1 MMGQDQ
7 EFSMSVSGQEKT
19 THFGFEEV
27 AWSEKARRVRGVFD
41 SVAPKY
47 DVMNDLMSGGLHR
60 LWKDFALSQTGLRT
74 GQRALDVAGG
84 TGDLTRGMAAQVGTQ
99 GLVVLSDING
109 AMLAHGRDRLIDL
122 GLLQGI
128 DYVQANAE
136 CLPFADA
143 SFDCVTIGFGLRNV
157 TDKPKALR
165 SMQRV
170 LKPGGQLLI
179 LEFSQPVAPGLK
191 PLYDA
196 YSFNVL
202 PILGKL
208 VAGDEDSYRYLAES
222 IRKHPDQETLLA
234 MMQEA
239 GLEQCR
245 YHNLS
250 GGIVALHRG
259 YRF

>member
-1 MMGQDQ
+1 
-7 EFSMSVSGQEKT
+7 MSSSGQEKT

-27 AWSEKARRVRGVFD
+27 AWSDKAGRVRGVFD

-47 DVMNDLMSGGLHR
+47 DLMNDLMSGGLHR
-60 LWKDFALSQTGLRT
+60 LWKSFALSQTGLRP
-74 GQRALDVAGG
+74 GQRVLDVAGG
-84 TGDLTRGMAAQVGTQ
+84 TGDLARGLTKQVGEQ

-109 AMLAHGRDRLIDL
+109 SMLSHGRDRLIDEGRL
-122 GLLQGI
+122 KGLA
-128 DYVQANAE
+128 YVQANAE

-157 TDKPKALR
+157 TDKAR
-165 SMQRV
+165 AVASMRRV

-191 PLYDA
+191 PVYDA
-196 YSFNVL
+196 YSFNILPVL
-202 PILGKL
+202 GQL
-208 VAGDEDSYRYLAES
+208 VAGDAASYRYLAES
-222 IRKHPDQETLLA
+222 IRKHPDQESLLG
-234 MMQEA
+234 MMREA
-239 GLEQCR
+239 GLEDCR

-259 YRF
+259 YRY